1 MMTVTTRSHP
11 EIAKVIQ
18 ANALLNEQIRRL
30 SNELAQATI
39 AVEVLAHELD
49 TKDQKF
55 RRLVE
60 ESQDGI
66 VLTDEHGHII
76 EWNRAQERITGRSRE
91 EVVDQPL
98 WNVLFAQMPEEHQTD
113 FQQFQASM
121 KHILASEGGDWTHS
135 NFEVCVI
142 RPDHQTRFL
151 QIGAFIIPTKQGNML
166 AAINRDVTDNH
177 QFYEALKEDI
187 TARKQAEQALSDYNN
202 RLEEIISERT
212 VQLRRLTTR
221 TTAILNNISD
231 SIILVYADGS
241 IDMTNHTFEQEFMY
255 APDEL
260 HNQSVAAIV
269 TDNYRQ
275 QLLFAVESVARDGI
289 NRKIEVVALRRDGSP
304 FDAEIAMAQVVDE
317 EVHVICSL
325 HDISHL
331 KEVERIKSHFISTV
345 SHELR
350 TPISTLMLSSANLK
364 NYYERMT
371 EERRRASIENI
382 HVFSRTLA
390 DLVDA
395 ILDISKVEAKQGN
408 RGIEQV
414 MAQDELH
421 TILLELHP
429 TAETKGLN
437 LTVQHDAHDLSVIG
451 DHTDVQ
457 RIWRNLITNAIKYT
471 SAGGYIT
478 VRSGTL
484 EIHPSEGVQVSSSL
498 ENLDIPELRTLSPGQ
513 YIVGQVEDT
522 GHGIS
527 PEDLPQLFNR
537 FFRGW
542 AGQSAIPGTGLGL
555 SLIKEILSLYG
566 GDIHVS
572 SQLHHGSSFTFWL
585 PANPANAFHPLSS

>member
-1 MMTVTTRSHP
+1 MTVATRSQP
-11 EIAKVIQ
+11 EIAKIMQ
-18 ANALLNEQIRRL
+18 TNALLNEQIRRMT
-30 SNELAQATI
+30 NELAQATI

-76 EWNRAQERITGRSRE
+76 EWNRAQERITGRSRD
-91 EVVDQPL
+91 EVIHQHL
-98 WNVLFAQMPEEHQTD
+98 WNVLFDQRPEGRDEE
-113 FQQFQASM
+113 FQQFRARMQQ
-121 KHILASEGGDWTHS
+121 ILASQGGDWTHS
-135 NFEVCVI
+135 NFEVRIV
-142 RPDHQTRFL
+142 RTDNQTRFL
-151 QIGAFIIPTKQGNML
+151 QIGAFIIPTQQGNML

-212 VQLRRLTTR
+212 AQLRRLTTR
-221 TTAILNNISD
+221 TAAILNNISD
-231 SIILVYADGS
+231 SIVLAYADGS
-241 IDMTNHTFEQEFMY
+241 IDITNRTFEQEFMY
-255 APDEL
+255 SPDEL
-260 HNQSVAAIV
+260 HNQSVAALV
-269 TDNYRQ
+269 VENCRK

-289 NRKIEVVALRRDGSP
+289 GRKIEVVAQRRDGSI

-317 EVHVICSL
+317 EIHVICSL

-331 KEVERIKSHFISTV
+331 KEVERMKSHFISTV

-350 TPISTLMLSSANLK
+350 TPITTLMLSSANLK
-364 NYYERMT
+364 NYYERMS
-371 EERRRASIENI
+371 EERRQTSIENI

-395 ILDISKVEAKQGN
+395 ILDISRVEAKQGN
-408 RGIEQV
+408 RGYEPVIV
-414 MAQDELH
+414 RDELH
-421 TILLELHP
+421 TIMLELQT
-429 TAETKGLN
+429 TAEAKSIDI
-437 LTVQHDAHDLSVIG
+437 TVESDLHDLVVAG
-451 DHTDVQ
+451 DHTDIQ

-471 SAGGYIT
+471 PAGGQI
-478 VRSGTL
+478 VIRSGKL
-484 EIHPSEGVQVSSSL
+484 EILPSEEILVSSSL
-498 ENLDIPELRTLSPGQ
+498 ENLDIPALKTLSPGQ

-527 PEDLPQLFNR
+527 PEDLPQLFTR

-555 SLIKEILSLYG
+555 SLIKEVLTLYG
-566 GDIHVS
+566 GDIHVI
-572 SQLHHGSSFTFWL
+572 SQLHHGSTFTFWL
-585 PANPANAFHPLSS
+585 PANLAS

>member
-1 MMTVTTRSHP
+1 MMTVAARSQP
-11 EIAKVIQ
+11 EIAKIIQ
-18 ANALLNEQIRRL
+18 TNALLNEQIRRMT
-30 SNELAQATI
+30 NELAQATI

-76 EWNRAQERITGRSRE
+76 EWNRAQERITGRSRD
-91 EVVDQPL
+91 EVIHQHL
-98 WNVLFAQMPEEHQTD
+98 WNVLFDQMPEGRDEE
-113 FQQFQASM
+113 FQQFRARMQQ
-121 KHILASEGGDWTHS
+121 ILASQGGDWTHS
-135 NFEVCVI
+135 NFEVRIV
-142 RPDHQTRFL
+142 RADNQTRFL
-151 QIGAFIIPTKQGNML
+151 QIGAFIIPTQQGNML

-221 TTAILNNISD
+221 TAAILNNISD
-231 SIILVYADGS
+231 SIVLAYADGS
-241 IDMTNHTFEQEFMY
+241 IDITNRTFEQEFMY
-255 APDEL
+255 STDAL
-260 HNQSVAAIV
+260 HNQSVAALV
-269 TDNYRQ
+269 VENYRQ

-289 NRKIEVVALRRDGSP
+289 GRKIEVVAQRRDGSV

-317 EVHVICSL
+317 EIHVICSL

-331 KEVERIKSHFISTV
+331 KEVERMKSHFISTV

-350 TPISTLMLSSANLK
+350 TPITTLMLSSANLK
-364 NYYERMT
+364 NYYERMS
-371 EERRRASIENI
+371 EERRQTSIENI

-395 ILDISKVEAKQGN
+395 ILDISRVEAKQGN
-408 RGIEQV
+408 RGYEPVIV
-414 MAQDELH
+414 RDELH
-421 TILLELHP
+421 AIMLELQP
-429 TAETKGLN
+429 TAEAKSIGI
-437 LTVQHDAHDLSVIG
+437 TVESDLHDLVVAG
-451 DHTDVQ
+451 DHTDIQ

-471 SAGGYIT
+471 PAGGQI
-478 VRSGTL
+478 VIRSGKL
-484 EIHPSEGVQVSSSL
+484 EILPSEAIRVSSSL
-498 ENLDIPELRTLSPGQ
+498 ENLDIPALKTLSPGQ

-527 PEDLPQLFNR
+527 PDDLPQLFTR

-555 SLIKEILSLYG
+555 SLIKEVLTLYG
-566 GDIHVS
+566 GDIHVI
-572 SQLHHGSSFTFWL
+572 SQLHHGSTFTFWL
-585 PANPANAFHPLSS
+585 PANLAS